1 MPSFYPC
8 PCHPSGKG
16 SGLAACAPLSLFST
30 APPDERGAMIA
41 PTTKSP
47 AARVWMRL
55 SFLLS
60 FLLLLLHHL
69 SLSSSPPLISLTLL
83 FPPLLS
89 SPLPSL
95 YLPPPGATRQRR
107 QRRRHRR
114 RHRRSSL
121 GPRRYNQGTELK
133 IRKCPCRRDTP
144 DGAL

>member
-1 MPSFYPC
+1 MCAMGEKSCPPSICVPVTPAEKGVDWRARPC
-8 PCHPSGKG
+8 
-16 SGLAACAPLSLFST
+16 LFST

-55 SFLLS
+55 FFLLS
-60 FLLLLLHHL
+60 FLLLLLSHRL
-69 SLSSSPPLISLTLL
+69 SLSSSPPLISLTLP
-83 FPPLLS
+83 FP
-89 SPLPSL
+89 PLPSL
-95 YLPPPGATRQRR
+95 YLPPPGATRRRR
-107 QRRRHRR
+107 QRH
-114 RHRRSSL
+114 RSSL

>member
-60 FLLLLLHHL
+60 FLLLLLLRHL
-69 SLSSSPPLISLTLL
+69 SLSSSPPLISLTLP

-95 YLPPPGATRQRR
+95 YLLPPGATR
-107 QRRRHRR
+107 RRRK
-114 RHRRSSL
+114 RHHHHRSSL